1 MITVGLTGGIGSGK
15 STVARV
21 FRVLGIPVFE
31 ADREARTL
39 QDHDEDLRAAIAERF
54 GADLYYTGTLDR
66 RTLAQRA
73 FGNDQALQDLNALV
87 HPAVRKA
94 FQNWAAEQRSTY
106 VIMES
111 AILVESGGYKAF
123 DRTIVVNAPEDLR
136 VKRVIGRDGVG
147 AEEVRARMRHQASE
161 EVRLAV
167 AHHIIVNDESRLVI
181 PQVLNVHDQLV
192 NLAP

>member
-31 ADREARTL
+31 ADREARLL
-39 QDHDEDLRAAIAERF
+39 QDHDEDLRIAIAQRF
-54 GADLYYTGTLDR
+54 GADLYSTGTLDR

-94 FQNWAAEQRSTY
+94 FRKWAAEQRSTY